1 MPENSIT
8 QLAATLRLA
17 MLDDNHDVV
26 KEMQNALMGKTA
38 AAILHQNKSELKELR
53 PALAS
58 LHAVAGRYMNG
69 KYKERW
75 VALWELVEVIF
86 DAPKPPE
93 QRLLAQECDVA
104 SRIVKLLNGYG
115 CLPSVAISM
124 VLSVDVAQVE
134 AALQDLEEEG
144 LVFSL
149 SNPKRFMLTNSGFL
163 VARNWPR
170 L

>member
-1 MPENSIT
+1 MPEISIA
-8 QLAATLRLA
+8 QLAAVLRLA

-38 AAILHQNKSELKELR
+38 SAILHQDKSELKELL

-86 DAPKPPE
+86 DTPKPLE
-93 QRLLAQECDVA
+93 QQRLAKKCGTA
-104 SRIVKLLNGYG
+104 SRIVKLLVTYSGVT
-115 CLPSVAISM
+115 STAISM
-124 VLSVDVAQVE
+124 VLSVDIATVD

-149 SNPKRFMLTNSGFL
+149 GKPKHFMLTNPGMKL
-163 VARNWPR
+163 ARTVA
-170 L
+170 